1 MSPASPIAIIDSGT
15 GGLAV
20 VRALRQQLP
29 HERLLYLGDTARTP
43 YGWKSAGTVTAF
55 VRQIV
60 DYLRGYDPKHVVI
73 ACNTATALA
82 LPAIRQEF
90 SDLSIT
96 GIVEPAARAAIEAA
110 GAKEYPLI
118 GIMATEA
125 TIWSKAYERAI
136 HRRRHHARLL
146 LRATPLLV
154 PMVEE
159 GRDERDALV
168 KVAIQQYL
176 HAMVQRGPDVLILG
190 CTHYS
195 VLRRLIGKIAGVKT
209 KLIDSSQACAEDV
222 ARRLQ
227 AANLLSGSGS
237 GGSLRCFVTDDS
249 PRFGQLAQRFLGQ
262 EMIAKPVVVSPDDLH
277 ALGRTRDL
285 RMSA

>member
-1 MSPASPIAIIDSGT
+1 MSPSSPIAIIDSGA

-20 VRALRQQLP
+20 VRALRESLP
-29 HERLLYLGDTARTP
+29 HERLLYFGDTARTP

-73 ACNTATALA
+73 ACNTATSLALA
-82 LPAIRQEF
+82 AMRTEF
-90 SDLSIT
+90 ADLSIT

-110 GAKEYPLI
+110 GAKEHPLI
-118 GIMATEA
+118 GIIATEG
-125 TIWSKAYERAI
+125 TIQSKAYERAI

-159 GRDERDALV
+159 LRDDRDPLV
-168 KVAIQQYL
+168 KAAVQQYL

-195 VLRRLIGKIAGVKT
+195 ILRRLIGKVAGVKAR
-209 KLIDSSQACAEDV
+209 LIDSAQACAEDV

-227 AANLLSGSGS
+227 AAHLLSGAGS

-249 PRFGQLAQRFLGQ
+249 PRFSQLASRFLGQ
-262 EMIAKPVVVSPDDLH
+262 QMVAKPVVVSPDDLH